1 MFVVLT
7 QSYCLSE
14 HCKNCCCEKRITLT
28 ACEKSSHTQTRKQF
42 RDCSVL
48 KDTEL
53 FIECVWVPSL
63 GVADWRA
70 FTAPAVVHI
79 TPRRNM
85 FFFSSSSVIV
95 HFLLAMH
102 FYHQIINFLKC
113 WKKCLF
119 LTTSSCLIIRL
130 HSPRSMCTTRVL
142 KTRCVFTRCWEETMG
157 GHSTSLIKRNH
168 VLILWTEMD
177 YINVAVI
184 VRILY
189 LTDK

>member
-1 MFVVLT
+1 MCLGALPMC
-7 QSYCLSE
+7 SRLESIYCT
-14 HCKNCCCEKRITLT
+14 CCCSYTSTEK
-28 ACEKSSHTQTRKQF
+28 H
-42 RDCSVL
+42 V
-48 KDTEL
+48 
-53 FIECVWVPSL
+53 
-63 GVADWRA
+63 
-70 FTAPAVVHI
+70 
-79 TPRRNM
+79 
-85 FFFSSSSVIV
+85 FFSSSSVIV

-130 HSPRSMCTTRVL
+130 HSPRSMCTTRVS

>member
-1 MFVVLT
+1 M
-7 QSYCLSE
+7 SE

-42 RDCSVL
+42 RDCSVF

-85 FFFSSSSVIV
+85 FFFLIQLCDCPLSSGYAFLSSDYKFSEV
-95 HFLLAMH
+95 L
-102 FYHQIINFLKC
+102 
-113 WKKCLF
+113 KKCLF

-130 HSPRSMCTTRVL
+130 HSPRSMCTTRVS

-168 VLILWTEMD
+168 VLIL
-177 YINVAVI
+177 
-184 VRILY
+184 
-189 LTDK
+189 